1 MNPQLLASAIFLLL
15 FLAIIVAAQFMYKAS
30 VDTEKSRK
38 FVHVSGGI
46 LSLFLPYFIDSHWYV
61 LGLCSIA
68 FLTLLITWIRKD
80 LPGIHKTKRKSVGSV
95 IFPIPVYICFAVD
108 LEPRDTHIGFYLP
121 VLLLTF
127 SDTIAEWSGKKWGK
141 YGPAFFGGKKTLIG
155 SLFFF
160 VSAVLLI
167 LGVMIYTDNW
177 TITFT
182 LNDLYPVLII
192 ASVATVAELVSMNGW
207 DNLTV
212 PLSVLAVIWIM
223 WMNVQINGIKFS

>member
-15 FLAIIVAAQFMYKAS
+15 FLAIIVAAQFMYRAS

-46 LSLFLPYFIDSHWYV
+46 LSLFLPYYIHSHWYV
-61 LGLCSIA
+61 LGLCSVA

-95 IFPIPVYICFAVD
+95 IFPIPIYVCFAVACERNEEM
-108 LEPRDTHIGFYLP
+108 LFHIP

-127 SDTIAEWSGKKWGK
+127 SDTFAELGGKKWGK
-141 YGPAFFGGKKTLIG
+141 YGPEFFGGKKTLIG

-160 VSAVLLI
+160 VSAAAILLVFFPF
-167 LGVMIYTDNW
+167 GTDDPG
-177 TITFT
+177 IKYLVGF
-182 LNDLYPVLII
+182 ISI
-192 ASVATVAELVSMNGW
+192 ALAATVAELVSMNGW

-212 PLSVLAVIWIM
+212 PLVVLAGLWT
-223 WMNVQINGIKFS
+223 WFSFLGKTLV

>member
-95 IFPIPVYICFAVD
+95 IFPVPIYICFAVACERGEEM
-108 LEPRDTHIGFYLP
+108 LFHIP

-127 SDTIAEWSGKKWGK
+127 SDTFAELGGRKWGK
-141 YGPAFFGGKKTLIG
+141 YGPAFFGGKKTLAG
-155 SLFFF
+155 SLCFY
-160 VSAVLLI
+160 VSAAAIMLLYFAGGTIEMGIGQAGGLLLI
-167 LGVMIYTDNW
+167 A
-177 TITFT
+177 F
-182 LNDLYPVLII
+182 
-192 ASVATVAELVSMNGW
+192 AATVVELVSMNGW

-212 PLSVLAVIWIM
+212 PLVVLVYFLF
-223 WMNVQINGIKFS
+223 VPLSQ

>member
-15 FLAIIVAAQFMYKAS
+15 FLVIIVAAQFMYKAS
-30 VDTEKSRK
+30 VETEKSRK

-46 LSLFLPYFIDSHWYV
+46 LSLFLPAYIESHWYV
-61 LGLCSIA
+61 LGICSIA
-68 FLTLLITWIRKD
+68 FLTLLVTWIRKD

-95 IFPIPVYICFAVD
+95 IFPIPIYVCFAVACERNTD
-108 LEPRDTHIGFYLP
+108 FVFYMP

-127 SDTIAEWSGKKWGK
+127 SDTIAELTGKKWGK

-167 LGVMIYTDNW
+167 LGVMIYTNDW

-182 LNDLYPVLII
+182 LNDVLPVLLI

-212 PLSVLAVIWIM
+212 PISVLAMFWLI
-223 WMNVQINGIKFS
+223 

>member
-46 LSLFLPYFIDSHWYV
+46 LSLFLPYFIHSHWYV

-95 IFPIPVYICFAVD
+95 IFPIPIYVCFAAACVRGEQM
-108 LEPRDTHIGFYLP
+108 LFHLP

-127 SDTIAEWSGKKWGK
+127 SDTFAELGGKKWGK
-141 YGPAFFGGKKTLIG
+141 YGPAFFRGKKTLIG
-155 SLFFF
+155 SLFFL
-160 VSAVLLI
+160 VSSVGIIVICYVGGIDTPGNEHLLKLLSI
-167 LGVMIYTDNW
+167 AFIA
-177 TITFT
+177 TI
-182 LNDLYPVLII
+182 V
-192 ASVATVAELVSMNGW
+192 ELVSMNGW

-212 PLSVLAVIWIM
+212 PLAVLGLMSIY
-223 WMNVQINGIKFS
+223 F

>member
-15 FLAIIVAAQFMYKAS
+15 FLAIIVAAQLMHKAS

-95 IFPIPVYICFAVD
+95 IFPIPIYVCFAVTSCEGD
-108 LEPRDTHIGFYLP
+108 NEMLFHIP

-127 SDTIAEWSGKKWGK
+127 SDTFAELGGKKWGK
-141 YGPAFFGGKKTLIG
+141 YGPAFFRGKKTLIG
-155 SLFFF
+155 SLFFLASSVGIILLYIVGGINTPDNEDLLKL
-160 VSAVLLI
+160 VSIAFI
-167 LGVMIYTDNW
+167 A
-177 TITFT
+177 TI
-182 LNDLYPVLII
+182 V
-192 ASVATVAELVSMNGW
+192 ELVSMNGW

-212 PLSVLAVIWIM
+212 PLAVVGWLLI
-223 WMNVQINGIKFS
+223 

>member
-15 FLAIIVAAQFMYKAS
+15 FQAIIVAAQFMYKAS

-46 LSLFLPYFIDSHWYV
+46 LSLFLPHYIQSHWYV

-95 IFPIPVYICFAVD
+95 IFPIPIYICFAVASCEGD
-108 LEPRDTHIGFYLP
+108 NEILFLIP

-127 SDTIAEWSGKKWGK
+127 SDTFAELGGKKWGK
-141 YGPAFFGGKKTLIG
+141 YGPVFFGGKKTLAG
-155 SLFFF
+155 SLCFF
-160 VSAVLLI
+160 VSAAAILLMFFPFGIDDPGLKYLVGFI
-167 LGVMIYTDNW
+167 LIALAA
-177 TITFT
+177 TI
-182 LNDLYPVLII
+182 
-192 ASVATVAELVSMNGW
+192 AELVSMRGW

-212 PLSVLAVIWIM
+212 PLVVLAGLWIW
-223 WMNVQINGIKFS
+223 FSFLEKTLV

>member
-46 LSLFLPYFIDSHWYV
+46 LSLFLPYYIHSHWYV

-95 IFPIPVYICFAVD
+95 IFPIPIYVCFAVACERNEEM
-108 LEPRDTHIGFYLP
+108 LFHIP

-127 SDTIAEWSGKKWGK
+127 SDTFAELGGKKWGK
-141 YGPAFFGGKKTLIG
+141 YGPAFFGGKKTLVG
-155 SLFFF
+155 SLSFF
-160 VSAVLLI
+160 VSAAAIMLLYFAGGMNGMGIGQAGGLLLI
-167 LGVMIYTDNW
+167 ALA
-177 TITFT
+177 
-182 LNDLYPVLII
+182 
-192 ASVATVAELVSMNGW
+192 ASIVELVSMNGW

-212 PLSVLAVIWIM
+212 PLVVMAGLWIW
-223 WMNVQINGIKFS
+223 FSFVEKTLV

>member
-15 FLAIIVAAQFMYKAS
+15 FLAIIVTAQFMYKAS

-46 LSLFLPYFIDSHWYV
+46 LSLFLPYFIHSHWYV

-68 FLTLLITWIRKD
+68 FLTLLVTWIRKD

-95 IFPIPVYICFAVD
+95 IFPIPVYVCFVVACERGEEM
-108 LEPRDTHIGFYLP
+108 LFHIP

-127 SDTIAEWSGKKWGK
+127 SDTFAELGGKKWGK
-141 YGPAFFGGKKTLIG
+141 YGPAFFGGRKTAIG
-155 SLFFF
+155 SACFF
-160 VSAVLLI
+160 VSALLI
-167 LGVMIYTDNW
+167 KLGYSSIQIVMDFGVNQQG
-177 TITFT
+177 
-182 LNDLYPVLII
+182 LNGILII
-192 ASVATVAELVSMNGW
+192 AFLATVVELVSMNGW

-212 PLSVLAVIWIM
+212 PLVVLGVLAI
-223 WMNVQINGIKFS
+223 

>member
-46 LSLFLPYFIDSHWYV
+46 LSLFLANFIDSHWYV

-95 IFPIPVYICFAVD
+95 IFPIPIYLCFAVACERGEEM
-108 LEPRDTHIGFYLP
+108 LFYIP

-127 SDTIAEWSGKKWGK
+127 SDTFAELGGKKWGK
-141 YGPAFFGGKKTLIG
+141 YGLVFFGGKKTLIG
-155 SLFFF
+155 SLCFF
-160 VSAVLLI
+160 VSAAAILLVFFPFGTDDPGIKYLVGFI
-167 LGVMIYTDNW
+167 L
-177 TITFT
+177 
-182 LNDLYPVLII
+182 I
-192 ASVATVAELVSMNGW
+192 ALAATVAELISMRGW

-212 PLSVLAVIWIM
+212 PLVVLAGLWIWFTFLGKTL
-223 WMNVQINGIKFS
+223 V